1 MLRFWVNC
9 ETGLRGKDSTKKLD
23 TFSRCWLEPKR
34 CTGSNH
40 SKGPHANLIKL
51 DFHFRKSAG
60 RFCTIQRG
68 SQLSLIFWYG
78 ANNLKRKHVVSILAI
93 ILAMSH
99 SIATIVYD
107 QKINT
112 AHFAVM
118 QGLASLLVSGWAAD
132 YAKLGV
138 RLLGTGMDWGSR
150 VLYVLS
156 SLKMFATV
164 RWVFHGSIQM

>member
-68 SQLSLIFWYG
+68 FS
-78 ANNLKRKHVVSILAI
+78 A
-93 ILAMSH
+93 
-99 SIATIVYD
+99 
-107 QKINT
+107 
-112 AHFAVM
+112 
-118 QGLASLLVSGWAAD
+118 LLVFLIRCKQFEEKACCQH
-132 YAKLGV
+132 LGNYIGYEPQYSHNCV
-138 RLLGTGMDWGSR
+138 WSKDQYCTFCGHARTCQPLGLRVSSRLCETWRFGCWGPGMDWGSR

-164 RWVFHGSIQM
+164 RWGIPW